1 MTTALVLHVLKV
13 RQNHVSV
20 GGEVTALAIRHH
32 WRGSSTARGLVK
44 RRFGAVECRAR
55 SFAIHFAF
63 CFSGGAKSP
72 TLAPQHNPHSASP

>member
-1 MTTALVLHVLKV
+1 MTTAPVLHVSNM

-32 WRGSSTARGLVK
+32 SRGSPIVLGFVK

-55 SFAIHFAF
+55 AFAMHCAV
-63 CFSGGAKSP
+63 CFSGGVKSP
-72 TLAPQHNPHSASP
+72 TLATQHNPHSASL